1 MRIGC
6 YRIDLRKCILDI
18 DRWKYYFSETIVSA
32 HSDGTKK
39 RGGPAAAGPSGPARY
54 GIAQRA
60 AFAQ

>member
-39 RGGPAAAGPSGPARY
+39 HAGPSGPARY